1 MMTPQQIKGK
11 IKNMAAEY
19 MIPAQSILQYYMLER
34 LLERIAHSRY
44 QKNFILKGG
53 FLISAMTRIATRTT
67 MDLDAT
73 VHALPLSTD
82 AISEIFQE
90 IISIEVYDQ
99 IVFTLDSAE
108 TIHEHDTYEGI
119 RLKFS
124 ALRPPL
130 KVPVKMDLTTGD
142 IIFPSACK
150 LEIKPMFSTEPV
162 CVMAYNLE
170 TILSEKLETILSRG
184 IMNTRPR
191 DFYDIWLLNKYFQN
205 KINYTILTTALKK
218 TMEHRGTTSLLPQAK
233 QILQN
238 IANSEIMNQY
248 WLNYQQSVNYARICT
263 YQETIDTIN
272 RFFDKIFIIS

>member
-1 MMTPQQIKGK
+1 
-11 IKNMAAEY
+11 
-19 MIPAQSILQYYMLER
+19 
-34 LLERIAHSRY
+34 
-44 QKNFILKGG
+44 
-53 FLISAMTRIATRTT
+53 
-67 MDLDAT
+67 
-73 VHALPLSTD
+73 
-82 AISEIFQE
+82 
-90 IISIEVYDQ
+90 
-99 IVFTLDSAE
+99 
-108 TIHEHDTYEGI
+108 
-119 RLKFS
+119 
-124 ALRPPL
+124 
-130 KVPVKMDLTTGD
+130 
-142 IIFPSACK
+142 
-150 LEIKPMFSTEPV
+150 
-162 CVMAYNLE
+162 MAYNLE

-205 KINYTILTTALKK
+205 EINYTILTTALKK